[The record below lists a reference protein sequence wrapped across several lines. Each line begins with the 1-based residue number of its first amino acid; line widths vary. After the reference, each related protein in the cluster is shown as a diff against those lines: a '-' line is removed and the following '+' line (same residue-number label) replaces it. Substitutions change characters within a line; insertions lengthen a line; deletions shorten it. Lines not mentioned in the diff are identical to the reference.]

1 MEFPRFLIVKSPFFF
16 FEQIEKTPDLFEKS
30 SEPFNHEARALRA
43 IDGNTAVSFA
53 ARAVDRWFSLRRGDM
68 LKGRLQRGCKGLV
81 INYNY
86 GYRDIITMIISDD
99 YRHYY
104 YGY

>member
-1 MEFPRFLIVKSPFFF
+1 MEFPRFLIVKSPFF

-53 ARAVDRWFSLRRGDM
+53 ARAVDRWFSLRRYVEGASSE
-68 LKGRLQRGCKGLV
+68 GVQG
-81 INYNY
+81 
-86 GYRDIITMIISDD
+86 ISDQL
-99 YRHYY
+99 
-104 YGY
+104 